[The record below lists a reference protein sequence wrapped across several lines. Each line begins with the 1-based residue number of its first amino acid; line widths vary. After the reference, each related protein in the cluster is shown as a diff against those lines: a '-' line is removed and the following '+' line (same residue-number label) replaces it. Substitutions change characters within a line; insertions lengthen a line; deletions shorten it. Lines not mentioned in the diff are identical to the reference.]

1 MRTEMHASDSRR
13 NEGELVAGFGDAR
26 LVKTLDCKY
35 ELCGGSHEDRQAA
48 REWISMFLH
57 EAVVK
62 EV

>member
-13 NEGELVAGFGDAR
+13 NERELVAGFGEAR

-48 REWISMFLH
+48 REWIAMFFH
-57 EAVVK
+57 AVVT